1 MAKKQRSISH
11 PTPTPPASLE
21 EEVNNVEEDL
31 THVDQ
36 VQTLSKTP
44 SISTSNHEPISSDS
58 KYTKRPNESNGDPLS
73 PKRTKI
79 EGSDSKPPFHRFWS
93 FDDELIILKGMHE
106 FISENGTH
114 PHKFINDFH
123 NFIKK
128 SLHVEASSTQLKEKV
143 RKLKLKFL
151 KNSEN
156 PSFSNA
162 HDSELFELSKKIW
175 GNTEGGHSNGTL
187 EKAESDETKEG
198 KHVKIVDVGKDEEI
212 ENDEKDSKTTL
223 YLMEVFQLNG
233 FDKDA
238 KKEGIELLGES
249 DRVELKV
256 LWKEFQNAELELSVR
271 RAELVAKQAR
281 LMLEARK
288 SSKN

>member
-1 MAKKQRSISH
+1 
-11 PTPTPPASLE
+11 
-21 EEVNNVEEDL
+21 
-31 THVDQ
+31 
-36 VQTLSKTP
+36 
-44 SISTSNHEPISSDS
+44 
-58 KYTKRPNESNGDPLS
+58 
-73 PKRTKI
+73 
-79 EGSDSKPPFHRFWS
+79 
-93 FDDELIILKGMHE
+93 MHD
-106 FISENGTH
+106 FISENGPH
-114 PHKFINDFH
+114 PHKSSNDFH

-143 RKLKLKFL
+143 PKLKLKFL
-151 KNSEN
+151 KNGETL
-156 PSFSNA
+156 SFSNA
-162 HDSELFELSKKIW
+162 HDSGIFELSKKIW
-175 GNTEGGHSNGTL
+175 GNTEGGHSHETL
-187 EKAESDETKEG
+187 EKAESGETKEG